1 MRNTYIMII
10 ITILL
15 FIVSMDFIFAT
26 NIFID
31 LLIVIVYLVL
41 VARLSLKLETDVK
54 EIDEEYILKEKKT
67 AYFAPL
73 IFIFFLSISIDL
85 GIYMVIINALVILL
99 LYGYIYVSITKNRI
113 IVSNDTI
120 KAEYLNGKTVV
131 MKWEEIVKVDF
142 NWVYNLIIFRDAED
156 NQIKLD
162 ISLKDFLVVINMIKE
177 KLLIDDYI
185 LAFNNYRIF
194 NNVFLMNSNNIHL
207 K

>member
-1 MRNTYIMII
+1 MII

-15 FIVSMDFIFAT
+15 FIASMDFIFVT

-41 VARLSLKLETDVK
+41 VARLSLKLETNVK

-99 LYGYIYVSITKNRI
+99 LYVYICVSITKNRI

-120 KAEYLNGKTVV
+120 KVEYLNGKTVK

-142 NWVYNLIIFRDAED
+142 NWVYNLIIFKDAED

-162 ISLKDFLVVINMIKE
+162 ISLKDFLLVINMIKE

-194 NNVFLMNSNNIHL
+194 NTVFLMNSNNIHL

>member
-162 ISLKDFLVVINMIKE
+162 ISLKDFLVVINMNKE